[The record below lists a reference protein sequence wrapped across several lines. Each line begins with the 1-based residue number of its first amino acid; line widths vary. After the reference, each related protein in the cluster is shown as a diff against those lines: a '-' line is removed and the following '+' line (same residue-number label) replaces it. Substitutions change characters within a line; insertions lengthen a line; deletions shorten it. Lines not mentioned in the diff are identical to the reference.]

1 MSSGALSRRFERLW
15 YGDSPLALPLLPLSW
30 LFAGLV
36 ELRRSLYARG
46 LLRAERAGV
55 PVIVVGNLT
64 VGGTGKTPLVAWLV
78 ARLAAA
84 GLRPGIVSRGY
95 GGTAQRQPLR
105 LGPASRV
112 EDVGDEPLLLARTTG
127 APVAVCVDRARAARL
142 LVAEGIDVIVSD
154 DGLQH
159 YALARDLE
167 IVVLD
172 GERRLGNGRMLP
184 AGPLR
189 EPPRRLGEAA
199 LVLVNGGRAEAAGEL
214 PFELRATGAVA
225 LGGGARRALGA
236 FAGRKAWAVAG
247 IGNPERFLAE
257 LRRHGIEPLAV
268 EVPDHG
274 TTDLSRLR
282 ARADW
287 PILMT
292 EKDAVKYLPG
302 ADDNVWYV
310 PAEVAMSVEVEK
322 AVLARVLA
330 VLAGGGRGG
339 A

>member
-1 MSSGALSRRFERLW
+1 MSRGALARRVERLW
-15 YGDSPLALPLLPLSW
+15 YGDSPLVLPLLPLSW

-36 ELRRSLYARG
+36 SLRRSLYAG
-46 LLRAERAGV
+46 GTLRATRVGV

-78 ARLAAA
+78 NRLASA
-84 GLRPGIVSRGY
+84 GFRPGIVSRGY
-95 GGTAQRQPLR
+95 GGGARREPLR

-112 EDVGDEPLLLARTTG
+112 EEVGDEPLLLARATG
-127 APVAVCVDRARAARL
+127 APVAVCADRPSAARL
-142 LVAEGIDVIVSD
+142 LVADGVDVIVAD

-189 EPPRRLGEAA
+189 EPPGRLREAA
-199 LVLVNGGRAEAAGEL
+199 LVLVNGGRAAGTDEL
-214 PFELRATGAVA
+214 SFELRATGAVA
-225 LGGGARRALGA
+225 LGGGARLGLGA
-236 FAGRKAWAVAG
+236 FAGRKVWAVAG

-274 TTDLSRLR
+274 RTDLALLR

-302 ADDNVWYV
+302 ADEDVWYL
-310 PAEVAMSVEVEK
+310 PAEVVMSAEVERV
-322 AVLARVLA
+322 VLTRVLA
-330 VLAGGGRGG
+330 ALAGGSRGG
-339 A
+339 H